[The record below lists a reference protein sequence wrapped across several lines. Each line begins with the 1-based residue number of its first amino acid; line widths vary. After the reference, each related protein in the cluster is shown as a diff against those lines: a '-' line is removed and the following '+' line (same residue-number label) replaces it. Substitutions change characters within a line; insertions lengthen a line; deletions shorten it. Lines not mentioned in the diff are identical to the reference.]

1 MTRHCWTDNVERFG
15 GVAIGQS
22 KSFQGQ
28 SLSFYN
34 LTSKIF
40 KTTTMTTNYIAI
52 QEYGKLMRKIVMNLL
67 FSHGRAFL
75 LQRQRNSTSTFVF
88 LFSCFLLLLLWSN
101 CTWINFL
108 LHAAL
113 PMFSCL
119 RRRPLISLDSQL
131 LSTRDFFNHFLQQD
145 FPWQFSYIVQCTAVE
160 HWLKFSAMTFCKACF
175 HMWVRPRLEKQHI
188 CHLHCRVIAV
198 TMLSLLRI
206 PRLAFMTMRPPWWCD
221 CDDVDLWWGH
231 LDVFNQDSA
240 LLLRDVLANVD
251 DNAAIPSVPGQC
263 HPPPFYQ
270 QQKAAMQ
277 EEEEV

>member
-1 MTRHCWTDNVERFG
+1 MTRHSWTDNVERFG

-75 LQRQRNSTSTFVF
+75 LQSQRNATTSTFVF
-88 LFSCFLLLLLWSN
+88 LFSCFLLLLLWSY
-101 CTWINFL
+101 CTLINFL

-119 RRRPLISLDSQL
+119 RHPPLISLNSEL
-131 LSTRDFFNHFLQQD
+131 FSTWDFFNQFLQQD
-145 FPWQFSYIVQCTAVE
+145 LPSQFSHIVQ
-160 HWLKFSAMTFCKACF
+160 WSM
-175 HMWVRPRLEKQHI
+175 
-188 CHLHCRVIAV
+188 
-198 TMLSLLRI
+198 
-206 PRLAFMTMRPPWWCD
+206 
-221 CDDVDLWWGH
+221 G
-231 LDVFNQDSA
+231 
-240 LLLRDVLANVD
+240 
-251 DNAAIPSVPGQC
+251 
-263 HPPPFYQ
+263 
-270 QQKAAMQ
+270 
-277 EEEEV
+277 